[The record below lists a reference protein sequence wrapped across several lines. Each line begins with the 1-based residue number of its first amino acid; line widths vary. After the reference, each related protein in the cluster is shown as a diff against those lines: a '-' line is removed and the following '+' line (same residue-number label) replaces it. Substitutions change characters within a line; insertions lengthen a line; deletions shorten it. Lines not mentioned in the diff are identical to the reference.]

1 MECRQKLFAS
11 KLLEIENVM
20 DELIISVCQSVLL
33 INVKLVI
40 ANAVK
45 E

>member
-1 MECRQKLFAS
+1 MECRWKLFAS
-11 KLLEIENVM
+11 KLLENVT
-20 DELIISVCQSVLL
+20 DKLIVSVCQWVLL